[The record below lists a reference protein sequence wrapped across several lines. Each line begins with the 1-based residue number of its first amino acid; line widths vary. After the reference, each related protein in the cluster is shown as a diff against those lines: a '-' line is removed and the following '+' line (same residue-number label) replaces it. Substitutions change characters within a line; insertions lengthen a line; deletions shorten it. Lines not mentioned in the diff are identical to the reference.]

1 MTPLEWKPGDRVT
14 WWHSDR
20 NGTQHYTGTIMS
32 AASRGPYYNVKRDD
46 TGKSVPVRTTA
57 LRLPV
62 SPSPSPPVSKP
73 PFPPLPPVPT
83 PSPHGGPRTPKPGHK
98 LGRPTKKPKE
108 KAACASITFSSAK
121 TLKALKSRAKRARLT
136 PGAFIERELGI

>member
-32 AASRGPYYNVKRDD
+32 ACSRGPYYNVKRDD

-73 PFPPLPPVPT
+73 PFPPVPT
-83 PSPHGGPRTPKPGHK
+83 PAPHGGPRTPGPGKK
-98 LGRPTKKPKE
+98 LGRPDKKPKE
-108 KAACASITFSSAK
+108 KAACASITFASAK

-136 PGAFIERELGI
+136 PGAFIERELKL